1 MSSNE
6 SLISMCRILI
16 QENEA
21 LRHERDELRQ
31 TVKRCQH
38 GANMWR
44 QFGHQLPAM
53 ARTMQAMGGFEE
65 VSNRQEPTAKAD
77 GFPLKD
83 YDHESRI

>member
-1 MSSNE
+1 
-6 SLISMCRILI
+6 
-16 QENEA
+16 
-21 LRHERDELRQ
+21 
-31 TVKRCQH
+31 
-38 GANMWR
+38 MWR